1 MLITACGTP
10 ELQSYVCTKSLYV
23 AAASPGMFDTL
34 ICEALVRGYVPNAG
48 DVVPPP
54 RSTDSNGA
62 GPEVQKRPAA
72 SLSTRSPLLL

>member
-34 ICEALVRGYVPNAG
+34 ICEALVTGYVPNGG

-54 RSTDSNGA
+54 RSTESNGA
-62 GPEVQKRPAA
+62 GPEGQNRPAL
-72 SLSTRSPLLL
+72 SSSTRNPLLL